1 MKADPGYFGPDSMM
15 WKVNKEITVL
25 FGGAR
30 ALLMHAAH
38 PLIAA
43 GARQTSFYQRDP
55 WKRLIR
61 TLSLQN
67 SVTFGTKEEADE
79 SAHRINKLHEVIK
92 GTDEVS
98 GGYYDALDHEQLL
111 WVHACLQISSIYF
124 YEKTVKKLT
133 TEEKDLYH
141 KENTVA
147 AEMVLVDPKQM
158 PTTHEGLK
166 QWVIEKSK
174 EKPFD
179 KVLFGLGIRF
189 VGETVAK
196 KLAKRFGSIDSLKK
210 ASLEELIQTEDIGE
224 RIAKSLVAYFSDPK
238 NQDLLSQLQ
247 IFGLQLELK
256 LTTLAL
262 HSQFSGKRFVVSGVF
277 ESFSREDLKKEIED
291 LGGIIASS
299 ISSKTDYLVAGE
311 GIGPSKKA
319 KAEQLGIPL
328 LNELEYMQ
336 LKQ

>member
-1 MKADPGYFGPDSMM
+1 MKGDPGYFGPQSMM

-92 GTDEVS
+92 GEDEVT

-133 TEEKDLYH
+133 EDEKNQYH
-141 KENTVA
+141 VENSIA
-147 AEMVLVDPKQM
+147 AEMVLVDRKIMPK
-158 PTTHEGLK
+158 THEELK
-166 QWVIEKSK
+166 DWVIEKSR
-174 EKPFD
+174 EK
-179 KVLFGLGIRF
+179 
-189 VGETVAK
+189 
-196 KLAKRFGSIDSLKK
+196 
-210 ASLEELIQTEDIGE
+210 
-224 RIAKSLVAYFSDPK
+224 
-238 NQDLLSQLQ
+238 
-247 IFGLQLELK
+247 
-256 LTTLAL
+256 
-262 HSQFSGKRFVVSGVF
+262 
-277 ESFSREDLKKEIED
+277 
-291 LGGIIASS
+291 
-299 ISSKTDYLVAGE
+299 DYLVLTDVAIDVADIISGGPVPRHIKPIWPFIAFTAFNTLPTE
-311 GIGPSKKA
+311 FKNVYGIKETKFKTWILNFNLFLLKYSRPFLPPFFRLIAPARWAKQRLTSNPNLSFKDKSK
-319 KAEQLGIPL
+319 L
-328 LNELEYMQ
+328 L
-336 LKQ
+336 

>member
-1 MKADPGYFGPDSMM
+1 MKGDPGYFGPQSMM

-92 GTDEVS
+92 GEDEIT

-133 TEEKDLYH
+133 EKEKNQYHEE
-141 KENTVA
+141 NSIA
-147 AEMVLVDPKQM
+147 AEMVLVNSKIMPK
-158 PTTHEGLK
+158 THKELK
-166 QWVIEKSK
+166 DWVIEKSK
-174 EKPFD
+174 QK
-179 KVLFGLGIRF
+179 
-189 VGETVAK
+189 
-196 KLAKRFGSIDSLKK
+196 
-210 ASLEELIQTEDIGE
+210 
-224 RIAKSLVAYFSDPK
+224 
-238 NQDLLSQLQ
+238 
-247 IFGLQLELK
+247 
-256 LTTLAL
+256 
-262 HSQFSGKRFVVSGVF
+262 
-277 ESFSREDLKKEIED
+277 
-291 LGGIIASS
+291 
-299 ISSKTDYLVAGE
+299 DYLVLTDVAIDVADIINGGPVPRHIKPIWPFIAFTAFNTLPRE
-311 GIGPSKKA
+311 FKNIYGIKDTKF
-319 KAEQLGIPL
+319 KTVL
-328 LNELEYMQ
+328 LNLNLYL
-336 LKQ
+336 LKYTRPFLPPFFRLIAPARWAKQRLTRNPNLSFKDKSKLL